1 MPKTT
6 IFDFQAY
13 VGLTKH
19 MGGLAATE
27 ELFRLCEISS
37 DDEVMEAGCGVGQ
50 TSVLLAKRHGCRVVG
65 VDISQDMIDRAWERA
80 RRAGVEE
87 QVEFRVADI
96 VDLPFEDGRFDVV
109 FGESIT
115 SFAADHAKAIS
126 EYARVV
132 KSGGLVGLNESTW
145 LQPPSSELIAW
156 FEQDMAPNAR
166 THTAEE
172 WEALLEGAGLRDLVV
187 QTSTMDMRQEFRG
200 ILRRYG
206 LGGFIQSIGRML
218 VLYAHNPEYRA
229 FVREIR
235 EGGVAPPD
243 VADYLGYG
251 LYIGRKP

>member
-6 IFDFQAY
+6 IFDFQAS

-27 ELFRLCEISS
+27 ELFRLCEISG

-50 TSVLLAKRHGCRVVG
+50 TAVFLAKRHGCRVVG
-65 VDISQDMIDRAWERA
+65 VDISQAMIDRAWERA
-80 RRAGVEE
+80 RRVGVEE

-109 FGESIT
+109 FGESIIPF
-115 SFAADHAKAIS
+115 SDDHANAIR
-126 EYARVV
+126 EYTRVV

-145 LQPPSSELIAW
+145 LQPPSSELVAW
-156 FEQDMAPNAR
+156 FEQDMAANAR
-166 THTAEE
+166 THKAEE
-172 WEALLEGAGLRDLVV
+172 WQALLEGAGLRDLVV
-187 QTSTMDMRQEFRG
+187 WTTTIDMRQEIRG

-206 LGGFIQSIGRML
+206 LGGFLQSIGRML
-218 VLYAHNPEYRA
+218 VLYARNPEYRTFA
-229 FVREIR
+229 RGIR

-251 LYIGRKP
+251 LYVGRKP

>member
-50 TSVLLAKRHGCRVVG
+50 TAVFLAKRHGCRVVG
-65 VDISQDMIDRAWERA
+65 VDISQAMVDRAWERA

-96 VDLPFEDGRFDVV
+96 VDLPFGDGRFDVV

-115 SFAADHAKAIS
+115 VFSADHAKAIT
-126 EYARVV
+126 EYTRVV
-132 KSGGLVGLNESTW
+132 KPGGMVGMNESTW
-145 LQPPSSELIAW
+145 LKPPSSEFIAW
-156 FEQDMAPNAR
+156 FAQDMAANAR

-187 QTSTMDMRQEFRG
+187 RTSTIDTREEVRG
-200 ILRRYG
+200 LLRRYG
-206 LGGFIQSIGRML
+206 LGGFLQMFGRGL
-218 VLYAHNPEYRA
+218 ALYARNPEYRA
-229 FVREIR
+229 FLREIR
-235 EGGVAPPD
+235 QSGVAPPD
-243 VADYLGYG
+243 VVDYLGYG